1 MKKISLI
8 LITFLLIFGAS
19 GSYGYFVYIHE
30 DASSSSGEIAVQEE
44 LVEDEQSET
53 SENQTANNETEEPEE
68 EDLPF
73 EIFGIYNCIDHDS
86 EQRCW
91 QVHIPDDLDT
101 SIPVPLIVDIHGY
114 ASNSTNQRAL
124 SDFDS
129 IADEF
134 GAIVIYPDGLTSQ
147 NPWDTEAQQ
156 GWNSGWC
163 CGRPASENVDDVGF
177 IEEMVSISLEIYNI
191 DSDRIYASGWSNGC
205 AMAQRMAM
213 ESSHI
218 FAAVGCMSFYL
229 LMTPNN
235 SYNPIPVMEVHGFL
249 DQVVLYESSI
259 LSVPT
264 NPGAWTDPEAVQT
277 GAIENFYEWADLNGC
292 TGLNPD
298 YSENDEEFGLYSIQ
312 GFSNCENNSQ
322 VRLMTIFGA
331 QHNPYAKN
339 YPGEGPGS
347 SLLGTQGLVQTSYI
361 VWDFISQF
369 SK

>member
-8 LITFLLIFGAS
+8 LVTFFLIFGAS
-19 GSYGYFVYIHE
+19 GSYGYLVYVY
-30 DASSSSGEIAVQEE
+30 DADSSNSESIIVQDEIVEE
-44 LVEDEQSET
+44 EGPET
-53 SENQTANNETEEPEE
+53 SENQTASNETEEPEDAE
-68 EDLPF
+68 LPF
-73 EIFGIYNCIDHDS
+73 EVVGIYKCIDHDS

-91 QVHIPDDLDT
+91 QTHVPDDLDT
-101 SIPVPLIVDIHGY
+101 STSVPLIVDIHGY
-114 ASNSTNQRAL
+114 SSNSTNHRGL

-134 GAIVIYPDGLTSQ
+134 GAIILYPDGLTSQ
-147 NPWDTEAQQ
+147 NPWDTDAHQ
-156 GWNSGWC
+156 GWNAGWC

-177 IEEMVSISLEIYNI
+177 IEEIVSISLEIYNI

-235 SYNPIPVMEVHGFL
+235 NYSPIPVMEVHGFL
-249 DQVVLYESSI
+249 DQVVLYESSV

-264 NPGAWTDPEAVQT
+264 NPEAWTDPEAIQT
-277 GAIENFYEWADLNGC
+277 GAIENLYEWANLNGC
-292 TGLNPD
+292 TGVTPD
-298 YSENDEEFGLYSIQ
+298 FNDLQPLYSIQ
-312 GFSNCENNSQ
+312 GFSDCENDSQ
-322 VRLMTIFGA
+322 VRLMTIYAA
-331 QHNPYAKN
+331 QHNPYAKDVG
-339 YPGEGPGS
+339 GEGPGI
-347 SLLGTQGLVQTSYI
+347 LLPGTQGLVQSSYI

>member
-8 LITFLLIFGAS
+8 LLTFLLIFGAS

-30 DASSSSGEIAVQEE
+30 DDGSSSGEIVVQEE
-44 LVEDEQSET
+44 LVEEEQSET
-53 SENQTANNETEEPEE
+53 SGNQTASNETEKPGG

-73 EIFGIYNCIDHDS
+73 ETFGIYNCIDHDS

-101 SIPVPLIVDIHGY
+101 SISVPLIVDIHGY
-114 ASNSTNQRAL
+114 SSNSTNHRAL

-134 GAIVIYPDGLTSQ
+134 GAIVLYPDGLTSQ
-147 NPWDTEAQQ
+147 NPWDTDAHQ
-156 GWNSGWC
+156 GWNAGWC

-177 IEEMVSISLEIYNI
+177 IEEIVSISLEIYNI

-249 DQVVLYESSI
+249 DQVVLYESSV

-264 NPGAWTDPEAVQT
+264 NPEAWTDPEAVQT
-277 GAIENFYEWADLNGC
+277 GAIENLYEWASLNGC
-292 TGLNPD
+292 TGVTPD
-298 YSENDEEFGLYSIQ
+298 YNDLQPLYSIQ
-312 GFSNCENNSQ
+312 GFSSCENDSQ
-322 VRLMTIFGA
+322 VRLMTIYAA
-331 QHNPYAKN
+331 QHNPYAKDVG
-339 YPGEGPGS
+339 GEGPGA
-347 SLLGTQGLVQTSYI
+347 LLPGTQGLVQSSYI

>member
-8 LITFLLIFGAS
+8 LVTFLLIFGAS
-19 GSYGYFVYIHE
+19 GSYGYFVYIY
-30 DASSSSGEIAVQEE
+30 DADSSSSGDAIVQDEIVEEEE
-44 LVEDEQSET
+44 LEA
-53 SENQTANNETEEPEE
+53 SENQTASNETEEPEDE
-68 EDLPF
+68 ELPF
-73 EIFGIYNCIDHDS
+73 EVVGIYKCIDHDS

-91 QVHIPDDLDT
+91 QTHVPDDLDT
-101 SIPVPLIVDIHGY
+101 STPVPLIVDIHGY
-114 ASNSTNQRAL
+114 SSNSTNHRGL

-134 GAIVIYPDGLTSQ
+134 GAIILYPDGLTSQ
-147 NPWDTEAQQ
+147 NPWDTDAHQ
-156 GWNSGWC
+156 GWNAGWC

-177 IEEMVSISLEIYNI
+177 IEEIVSISLEIYNI

-235 SYNPIPVMEVHGFL
+235 NYSPIPVMEVHGFL
-249 DQVVLYESSI
+249 DQVVLYESSV

-264 NPGAWTDPEAVQT
+264 NPEAWTDPEAIQT
-277 GAIENFYEWADLNGC
+277 GAIENLYEWANLNGC
-292 TGLNPD
+292 TGVTPD
-298 YSENDEEFGLYSIQ
+298 FNDLQPLYSIQ
-312 GFSNCENNSQ
+312 GFSDCENDSQ
-322 VRLMTIFGA
+322 VRLMTIYAA
-331 QHNPYAKN
+331 QHNPYAKDVG
-339 YPGEGPGS
+339 GEGPGI
-347 SLLGTQGLVQTSYI
+347 LLPGTQGLVQSSYI